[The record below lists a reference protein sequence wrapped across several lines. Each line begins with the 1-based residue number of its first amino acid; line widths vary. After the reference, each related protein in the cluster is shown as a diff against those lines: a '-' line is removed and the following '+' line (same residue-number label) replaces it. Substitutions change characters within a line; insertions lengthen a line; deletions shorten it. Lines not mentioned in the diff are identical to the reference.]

1 MNIKSVYLWNYL
13 QRIINAAG
21 GVLLV
26 IVISVFYELDEAGE
40 FYALYSLLG
49 LVVIFEFGYAIL
61 VVQRISVYSN
71 TDLSIFNDERHK
83 DLLHYLAVVKYFICF
98 FILVFPY
105 IAYLVLENVFSGG
118 GMMILPLALL
128 ISLNMLLSM
137 IGNFIEGLGY
147 IEKISKVRTIQ
158 AVFTYSALLGALL
171 LGFGALAIV
180 LQLICQ
186 VGIFLVLIIQLLKQE
201 FSGLL
206 PVSSFF
212 KFPNYSDIRKDT
224 FKVDSKFAFQL
235 YITILAGLFCNQL
248 WVVAITVN
256 GTVENIS
263 KVAMVL
269 QIVTAAAGF
278 ALTPVASRLAQ
289 IASFQHVGAS
299 DKTTL
304 LIQKITKDVVLSTSF
319 VVVMASALYYI
330 GDFYYGE
337 KMVSAQ
343 SAFLFIS
350 SLPLL
355 VATSLVGIIIQSRG
369 RRDVIWVSVVR
380 IIVPSMLFFYIDS
393 TTTDLDI
400 SIYYFTS
407 TVVAFLVSIIYFIKR
422 VK

>member
-1 MNIKSVYLWNYL
+1 MNIKNVYLWSYL
-13 QRIINAAG
+13 QRIINALG

-40 FYALYSLLG
+40 FYAFYSLLG

-61 VVQRISVYSN
+61 VVQRISAYSN
-71 TDLSIFNDERHK
+71 SDFSVLDVERKK
-83 DLLHYLAVVKYFICF
+83 DLLHYLTVVKYFICF
-98 FILVFPY
+98 FLLVFPC
-105 IAYLVLENVFSGG
+105 IAYLILEKVSSVGGIMVF
-118 GMMILPLALL
+118 PLALL
-128 ISLNMLLSM
+128 IGLNMLLSM

-171 LGFGALAIV
+171 FGFGALAIV
-180 LQLICQ
+180 FQLISQ
-186 VGIFLVLIIQLLKQE
+186 VSIFLVLIVRLLKQE

-212 KFPNYSDIRKDT
+212 KFPNYSDIRRNT
-224 FKVDSKFAFQL
+224 FKVDSKYAFQL

-248 WVVAITVN
+248 WVIAITVN
-256 GTVENIS
+256 GTAENIS

-278 ALTPVASRLAQ
+278 ALTPIASRLAQ
-289 IASFQHVGAS
+289 IAKYQHVES
-299 DKTTL
+299 NDKTKSL
-304 LIQKITKDVVLSTSF
+304 LKKITKDVMLSTSF

-330 GDFYYGE
+330 GHFYYEE
-337 KMVSAQ
+337 KLVSVQ

-369 RRDVIWVSVVR
+369 ERDVIWVSLVR
-380 IIVPSMLFFYIDS
+380 IIIPSLLFFYIDS
-393 TTTDLDI
+393 TTTDLII
-400 SIYYFTS
+400 SIFYFLS
-407 TVVAFLVSIIYFIKR
+407 TVAAFLVSITYLIKR

>member
-1 MNIKSVYLWNYL
+1 MNVKSVYLWNYL
-13 QRIINAAG
+13 QRIINAVG

-26 IVISVFYELDEAGE
+26 VVISVFYELDEAGE

-49 LVVIFEFGYAIL
+49 LVVLFEFGYAVL
-61 VVQRISVYSN
+61 VVQRTSVYSGS
-71 TDLSIFNDERHK
+71 DFSAFNIERSK
-83 DLLHYLAVVKYFICF
+83 DLLHYLSVVKYFICF
-98 FILVFPY
+98 FLLVFPY
-105 IAYLVLENVFSGG
+105 VAYVILGNVFSGG
-118 GMMILPLALL
+118 EVMIIPLALL
-128 ISLNMLLSM
+128 IALNMLLSM
-137 IGNFIEGLGY
+137 IGNIIEGLGY

-158 AVFTYSALLGALL
+158 AIFTYSALLSALVF
-171 LGFGALAIV
+171 GFGALAIV
-180 LQLICQ
+180 FQLIFQ
-186 VGIFLVLIIQLLKQE
+186 VGVFFILIIRLLKQE

-212 KFPNYSDIRKDT
+212 KFPSYSDIRKNT
-224 FKVDSKFAFQL
+224 FKVDSKYAFQL
-235 YITILAGLFCNQL
+235 YITILSGLFCNQL
-248 WVVAITVN
+248 WVIAITVN

-289 IASFQHVGAS
+289 IAKYQHEGAAI
-299 DKTTL
+299 KTDS
-304 LIQKITKDVVLSTSF
+304 LIKKITKDVMLSTSF
-319 VVVMASALYYI
+319 VVIMASSLYYI

-337 KMVSAQ
+337 KMVSGQ

-369 RRDVIWVSVVR
+369 KRDVIWVSVAR
-380 IIVPSMLFFYIDS
+380 IFIPSILFFYIDS
-393 TTTDLDI
+393 KTTDLDI
-400 SIYYFTS
+400 SIFYFLS
-407 TVVAFLVSIIYFIKR
+407 TMVAFLVSVTYLMKR